1 MFQRRRS
8 SALLVSLVLFAAAC
22 DWGMSGFG
30 PARTGFSARE
40 NAITVANVAT
50 LTEAW
55 NSGPGTLSTGPV
67 VGSGK
72 VFVNSAPPSGSDVT
86 SLNAY
91 DVDASP
97 ACRGSVTAVC
107 AATWSHPFATS
118 NFIRSPFVVSAPS
131 VDAGTVIVGATSLSS
146 SGVYAITSFIDAAT
160 GGDRYAVFGGGGN
173 GGSPAV
179 DGDVMA
185 ASITNIAKPIPSPV
199 WFDTMGVFDT
209 RSHARRFLA
218 AIGPGSAGVPTFARF
233 SSPSISDEVVYALTQ
248 NTLFAYDLGGVTN
261 CGNFYFLTGPIC
273 LPLWSAPMAHPGG
286 YDAMPAVANGL
297 VYVPELDGH
306 VEVFNAAGC
315 GAVTCASVWSAVA
328 GSVHLSPVAVTEST
342 LFAGSDDGRL
352 YAFAAG
358 GCGATTCQPTWRADF
373 GAPAHTPSVAGSLV
387 FIGSDSGAL
396 SAFNAAGC
404 GGATCTPLW
413 STAVGAP
420 IRTAPA
426 ISNGHVFITDASGT
440 LHAYQRR

>member
-1 MFQRRRS
+1 MLHRRRS
-8 SALLVSLVLFAAAC
+8 SALLVALMVFAAAC

-40 NAITVANVAT
+40 NAITAANVAT

-55 NSGPGTLSTGPV
+55 NTGPGTVNTGAV

-72 VFVNSAPPSGSDVT
+72 VFVNSGPPTGSDVT
-86 SLNAY
+86 SLNAF
-91 DVDASP
+91 DVDATP
-97 ACRGSVTAVC
+97 ACLGSAATVC
-107 AATWSHPFATS
+107 APAWSYAFSFPGTFARGPFS
-118 NFIRSPFVVSAPS
+118 VSAPTVDSGS
-131 VDAGTVIVGATSLSS
+131 VYSGATSLTS
-146 SGVYAITSFIDAAT
+146 SGVYAFTLSIDAASGT
-160 GGDRYAVFGGGGN
+160 NQYLLPGGGD
-173 GGSPAV
+173 GGSAAV
-179 DGDVMA
+179 SGGTMA
-185 ASITNIAKPIPSPV
+185 ASITNVAKPIPGPI
-199 WFDTMGVFDT
+199 WFDTLGVFDT
-209 RSHARRFLA
+209 KSRTRKFLA
-218 AIGPGSAGVPTFARF
+218 SIGPGALQVPTFARF
-233 SSPSISDEVVYALTQ
+233 SSPSISGGIVYALTQ
-248 NTLFAYDLGGVTN
+248 DTLFAYDAQGVTN
-261 CGNFYFLTGPIC
+261 CGNYFFLGGPIC

-306 VEVFNAAGC
+306 VEVFTAAGC
-315 GAVTCASVWSAVA
+315 GAATCASVWSGVA
-328 GSVHLSPVAVTEST
+328 GSVHLSPVAVTDST

-358 GCGATTCQPTWRADF
+358 GCGAATCQPTWRADL

-387 FIGSDSGAL
+387 FIGSDRGAL

-404 GGATCTPLW
+404 GGPTCTPLW

-426 ISNGHVFITDASGT
+426 VSNGHVFITDANGT
-440 LHAYQRR
+440 LHAYRIP

>member
-1 MFQRRRS
+1 MLHRWRS
-8 SALLVSLVLFAAAC
+8 SALFVSLILLAAAC

-40 NAITVANVAT
+40 NAITVANIAT

-55 NSGPGTLSTGPV
+55 NSGPGTVNTGPV

-72 VFVNSAPPSGSDVT
+72 VFVNSGPPPGSDVT
-86 SLNAY
+86 SVNAF
-91 DVDASP
+91 DVDATP
-97 ACRGSVTAVC
+97 ACRGSAASVC
-107 AATWSHPFATS
+107 APAWSHPFPTS

-160 GGDRYAVFGGGGN
+160 GADRFGVFGRGGD

-185 ASITNIAKPIPSPV
+185 ASITDVAKPIPGPI
-199 WFDTMGVFDT
+199 WFDTLGVFDT
-209 RSHARRFLA
+209 KTRTLKYIA
-218 AIGPGSAGVPTFARF
+218 AVGPGALQVPTFARF
-233 SSPSISDEVVYALTQ
+233 SSPSISDEVVYALAQ
-248 NTLFAYDLGGVTN
+248 DTLFAYDARGVTN
-261 CGNFYFLTGPIC
+261 CGNYFFLAGPIC
-273 LPLWSAPMAHPGG
+273 LPLWSATMAHPGG
-286 YDAMPAVANGL
+286 YDSMPAVANGL

-306 VEVFNAAGC
+306 IEVFTAAGC
-315 GAVTCASVWSAVA
+315 GAVTCASVWSGVA
-328 GSVHLSPVAVTEST
+328 GSVHLSPVAVTDST

-358 GCGATTCQPTWRADF
+358 GCGAATCQPTWRADL
-373 GAPAHTPSVAGSLV
+373 GAPAHTPSVAGSLL

-396 SAFNAAGC
+396 SAFKAAGC
-404 GGATCTPLW
+404 GGPTCTPLW

-420 IRTAPA
+420 VRTAPA
-426 ISNGHVFITDASGT
+426 ISNGHVFITDATGT
-440 LHAYQRR
+440 LHAYRIP